1 MQLHCAYIQLNKL
14 GNISFVVIVFVR
26 CEETKASGW
35 IHVSSREHYCRAC
48 YEHFTLLHTVAASRF
63 SSWAQDWVNKSRA
76 REASLKLHIIDQ
88 VHYGQFISNP
98 CQS

>member
-63 SSWAQDWVNKSRA
+63 SGWAQDWVNKSRA

-88 VHYGQFISNP
+88 VLYCQFNSYL
-98 CQS
+98 SW